1 MANTFTRKLSRSV
14 GTSAIEIGSYTVPS
28 ATTTVVVGL
37 SVTNRTGSAITANVY
52 IQDSGLDNTYIVT
65 NAPVSSGSSLVVGG
79 GDQKLVL
86 ITGDKVFVQSSAS
99 SSIDAIMSIME
110 IT

>member
-14 GTSAIEIGSYTVPS
+14 GTSATEIGSYTVGAS
-28 ATTTVVVGL
+28 TTTVVVGL
-37 SVTNRTGSAITANVY
+37 SVTNLTGSSITANVF
-52 IQDSGLDNTYIVT
+52 IQDVGAANTYVVV
-65 NAPVSSGSSLVVGG
+65 NAPISSGSSLVVGG

-99 SSIDAIMSIME
+99 SSLDAVMSIME

>member
-14 GTSAIEIGSYTVPS
+14 GTSAVEIGSYTVPS
-28 ATTTVVVGL
+28 TTTTVVVGL

-52 IQDSGLDNTYIVT
+52 IQDSSLENTYIVT

>member
-14 GTSAIEIGSYTVPS
+14 GTSAEEIGSYTVG
-28 ATTTVVVGL
+28 ANTTSIVVGL
-37 SVTNRTGSAITANVY
+37 SVTNRTGSAITANVF
-52 IQDSGLDNTYIVT
+52 IQDSSLEDTYIVT
-65 NAPVSSGSSLVVGG
+65 NAPISSGSSLVVGG

-99 SSIDAIMSIME
+99 SSLDAVMSIME